1 MKLQRQGDFLFV
13 ETEGAANPAAGQIA
27 GVGIIS
33 RSPLTGHAHAF
44 TDAKLKMRTIQGGR
58 DLVTLTE
65 KPVKVVHEEHSSLE
79 INPGV
84 VLIRRQ
90 IERSSDGIREV
101 VD

>member
-13 ETEGAANPAAGQIA
+13 ETDAVKLQPGQIV
-27 GVGIIS
+27 GVGVIS

-44 TDAKLKMRTIQGGR
+44 TDNSLKIRTISGGR
-58 DLVTLTE
+58 DQLTVTE
-65 KPVKVVHEEHSSLE
+65 KPVKVVHEEHSSLD
-79 INPGV
+79 IGPGQ